1 MSYLDGI
8 IYSSK
13 YAICQSRWLN
23 GLKRGPKA
31 GRLLGMRVRI
41 RPGAWVSLSL
51 SLVKCCVVSGRGLC
65 DGPVTRPEDSYRVR
79 CF

>member
-51 SLVKCCVVSGRGLC
+51 SLLLSVVWC
-65 DGPVTRPEDSYRVR
+65 RVEVSATGQSLVQR
-79 CF
+79 IPTE